1 MAFLL
6 SFTLTNGPL
15 VEISLRNETIVSGNM
30 LSHLSST
37 HCKLIFSVLL
47 LLSIV
52 WECISGSMTMIS
64 KGVSELGCVRS
75 SLGDV
80 GLSIDG
86 PEGSPWHNS
95 ITGGHIS
102 DNGLVLRSPVQFWID
117 VFRNCLTSCC
127 KWHRLESATWFDAI
141 RSVESTSHGFGK
153 LLVSSK
159 FGAIEELGFVD
170 EFVAQHGVH
179 TFSWNLILPKLHV
192 VILVL
197 VINRLETAIV
207 WQYFCAIGF
216 FSSCIL
222 IIITVQTCLTWLKNR
237 VWFVTI
243 YQNNKLIKTKLRTY
257 PYDLN
262 PA

>member
-1 MAFLL
+1 M
-6 SFTLTNGPL
+6 T
-15 VEISLRNETIVSGNM
+15 VVSEG
-30 LSHLSST
+30 
-37 HCKLIFSVLL
+37 I
-47 LLSIV
+47 
-52 WECISGSMTMIS
+52 
-64 KGVSELGCVRS
+64 SELGCVRS
-75 SLGDV
+75 SCRDV

-95 ITGGHIS
+95 ITGGHVGDIR
-102 DNGLVLRSPVQFWID
+102 LVLRSPVHFRID

-153 LLVSSK
+153 CLVSSK

-170 EFVAQHGVH
+170 EFVAEHGVH
-179 TFSWNLILPKLHV
+179 TFSWNLILPKLDV

-197 VINRLETAIV
+197 IVNRLETAIV
-207 WQYFCAIGF
+207 WQYSSSIGF

-222 IIITVQTCLTWLKNR
+222 IIITVQLRLTWLMNR

-243 YQNNKLIKTKLRTY
+243 YQNNKLINTK
-257 PYDLN
+257 
-262 PA
+262 